1 MTTLYPFR
9 TEFMRNNFHRI
20 IAELEEA
27 AYNDPRCEKVILPA
41 FLSGLAACDGAG
53 VSATNPDGMQ
63 LSDIYDVAF
72 MLHVNQDCTAHI
84 ESFVFGAAT
93 ALLQSLDE
101 AAAWMLIDDE
111 DYIRIA
117 QHRTAVA
124 GVEITTE
131 AVHDMPILDA
141 ALALLDSYI
150 LTPEPGLNVAH
161 STHPAGT
168 HYL

>member
-1 MTTLYPFR
+1 MATLYPFR
-9 TEFMRNNFHRI
+9 TEYMRNNFHRI

-27 AYNDPRCEKVILPA
+27 AYNDPRCERVILPA
-41 FLSGLAACDGAG
+41 FLSGLAACDGA
-53 VSATNPDGMQ
+53 AETGMQ

-72 MLHVNQDCTAHI
+72 TLHVNQDCTAHI

-117 QHRTAVA
+117 DHRTEIA
-124 GVEITTE
+124 GVEITTD
-131 AVHDMPILDA
+131 AVREMPVLDA

-150 LTPEPGLNVAH
+150 VTPEPGLSATLH
-161 STHPAGT
+161 THPAT
-168 HYL
+168 NTI

>member
-27 AYNDPRCEKVILPA
+27 AYNDPRCERVILPA
-41 FLSGLAACDGAG
+41 FLSGLTACDGAG
-53 VSATNPDGMQ
+53 EDGMQ

-101 AAAWMLIDDE
+101 AATWMLIDEE

-124 GVEITTE
+124 GVEITAE
-131 AVHDMPILDA
+131 AVRDMPVLDA

-150 LTPEPGLNVAH
+150 LTPEPGLDAAH
-161 STHPAGT
+161 SAHPAST

>member
-1 MTTLYPFR
+1 MATLYPFR

-27 AYNDPRCEKVILPA
+27 AYNDPRCERVILPA

-53 VSATNPDGMQ
+53 EDGMQ

-101 AAAWMLIDDE
+101 AATWMLIDEE

-117 QHRTAVA
+117 NHRTEIA
-124 GVEITTE
+124 GVEITTN
-131 AVHDMPILDA
+131 AVREMPVLDA

-150 LTPEPGLNVAH
+150 VTPEPELSATPH
-161 STHPAGT
+161 THPAAT
-168 HYL
+168 PRT

>member
-1 MTTLYPFR
+1 MATLYPFR
-9 TEFMRNNFHRI
+9 TEYMRNNFHRI
-20 IAELEEA
+20 VAELEEA

-53 VSATNPDGMQ
+53 ISEDNLHGMQ
-63 LSDIYDVAF
+63 LTDIYDVAF
-72 MLHVNQDCTAHI
+72 TLHVNQNDTAHI

-101 AAAWMLIDDE
+101 AAEWMLIDEE

-117 QHRTAVA
+117 QHRTEVA
-124 GVEITTE
+124 GVEITVD
-131 AVHDMPILDA
+131 AVHDMPALDA

-150 LTPEPGLNVAH
+150 VTPEPGLNATPH
-161 STHPAGT
+161 THPAASL
-168 HYL
+168 H

>member
-1 MTTLYPFR
+1 MATLYPFR
-9 TEFMRNNFHRI
+9 TEYMRTHFHRI
-20 IAELEEA
+20 VAELEEA

-41 FLSGLAACDGAG
+41 FLAGLAVCDGAHE
-53 VSATNPDGMQ
+53 DGMT
-63 LSDIYDVAF
+63 LNNIYDVAYT
-72 MLHVNQDCTAHI
+72 LHVNQNCTAHI

-101 AAAWMLIDDE
+101 AAKWMLIDEE

-124 GVEITTE
+124 GVEITTD
-131 AVHDMPILDA
+131 AVHDMPVLDA

-150 LTPEPGLNVAH
+150 VTPEPGLEMTH
-161 STHPAGT
+161 HTHPAA
-168 HYL
+168 

>member
-1 MTTLYPFR
+1 MATLYPFR
-9 TEFMRNNFHRI
+9 TEYMRTHFHRI
-20 IAELEEA
+20 VAELEEA

-41 FLSGLAACDGAG
+41 FLAGLAACDGA
-53 VSATNPDGMQ
+53 ADTGMQ
-63 LSDIYDVAF
+63 LTDIYNVAF
-72 MLHVNQDCTAHI
+72 TLHVNQDCTAHI

-124 GVEITTE
+124 DVEITVD
-131 AVHDMPILDA
+131 AVREMPVLDA
-141 ALALLDSYI
+141 TLALLDSYI
-150 LTPEPGLNVAH
+150 VTPEPGLEMTHYA
-161 STHPAGT
+161 HPAT
-168 HYL
+168 AIKQ